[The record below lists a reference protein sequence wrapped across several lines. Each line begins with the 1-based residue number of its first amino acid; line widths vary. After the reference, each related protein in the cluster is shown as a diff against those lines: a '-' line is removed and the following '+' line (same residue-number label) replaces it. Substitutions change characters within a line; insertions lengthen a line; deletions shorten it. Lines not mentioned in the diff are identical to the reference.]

1 MRLPV
6 ALVPLRNGTFRHLWI
21 ASVIGWLG
29 TWLQN
34 TGAGWLM
41 TSLAPEPFI
50 VAMVQA
56 ATIMPVFLLA
66 LPGGALADIVDRR
79 IFLLGTQ
86 IWTILAAI
94 LLAVLTLLHLM
105 TAGWLLV
112 LTFAIGIGSALTAPA
127 WSAIVPELVPREDM
141 VQAIAL
147 NGIGYNLTRAVG
159 PAIAG
164 FLILLGGSSL
174 AFSMYAISIL
184 AVISALFSWRRN
196 RRFTGLPREHFVSAM
211 RAGMRFVRNTPAIQS
226 AMVRTASYA
235 IPASAPWALL
245 PLYVRH
251 DLGLGPGMYGLILGM
266 MGVGGVT
273 SGMLLPVVR
282 AKLSRG
288 ATVVLCTLLSCAG
301 MAVVGAFRHWIPAAF
316 GMMLFGLGWTS
327 AFATIQAAA
336 QLVCPPWVRA
346 RALSLYQLAQN
357 GALTLGSVAWGILG
371 GEIGIAR
378 TFIAATVVG
387 LILMAIARYFSI
399 EAIVRATA
407 PEAEQAAPLPE
418 APAPEFVPLLRKA
431 RGRIMEMAYYR
442 VEPLQRI
449 AFLRIMDEL
458 HHVRGRAGAVFWQV
472 YEDVAHPE
480 GWVEVWSMESWTDHL
495 REAIRLSED
504 DKRLLAAVAA
514 FQHEADRPSR
524 YLAVDPHEYLHA
536 HQSNPAKR
544 EKLSVVLPPKPE
556 LRLN

>member
-1 MRLPV
+1 MRLPA
-6 ALVPLRNGTFRHLWI
+6 ALVPLRNGTFRRLWI
-21 ASVIGWLG
+21 ASVVGWLG

-41 TSLAPEPFI
+41 TSLAPQPLI

-66 LPGGALADIVDRR
+66 LPGGAMADIVDRR
-79 IFLLGTQ
+79 VFLIGTQ
-86 IWTILAAI
+86 IWTISAAA
-94 LLAVLTLLHLM
+94 LLALLTMLHVM
-105 TAGWLLV
+105 TAFWLLV
-112 LTFAIGIGSALTAPA
+112 LTFAIGIGSALTQPA

-174 AFSMYAISIL
+174 AFSMYATSIL
-184 AVISALFSWRRN
+184 AVISALFVWKRE

-211 RAGMRFVRNTPAIQS
+211 RAGMRFVRNTPAIQA
-226 AMVRTASYA
+226 AMVRTAAYS

-245 PLYVRH
+245 PLYVRR
-251 DLGLGPGMYGLILGM
+251 DLMLGPGMYGVILGM

-273 SGMLLPVVR
+273 SGMLLPIVR
-282 AKLSRG
+282 ARLSRG
-288 ATVVLCTLLSCAG
+288 ATVAGCTAVSCAG
-301 MAVVGAFRHWIPAAF
+301 MAVVSVSHHWLPASC
-316 GMMLFGLGWTS
+316 GMLLFGLGWTS

-346 RALSLYQLAQN
+346 RALSIYQLAQN
-357 GALTLGSVAWGILG
+357 GALTIGSFGWGWLG
-371 GEIGIAR
+371 GYVGIPR
-378 TFIAATVVG
+378 TFMAATVVG
-387 LILMAIARYFSI
+387 LILMIVARFFSI
-399 EAIVRATA
+399 EAIVRAPSA
-407 PEAEQAAPLPE
+407 AAELPAPLPE
-418 APAPEFVPLLRKA
+418 APAPEFVPLLRAA

-442 VEPLQRI
+442 VEPPQRI
-449 AFLRIMDEL
+449 AFLKLMNEL
-458 HHVRGRAGAVFWQV
+458 HQVRGRAGAVFWQV

-480 GWVEVWSMESWTDHL
+480 GWVEVWSMESWTEHL

-504 DKRLLAAVAA
+504 DKRLLAAVSV
-514 FQHEADRPSR
+514 FQHEAHRPSR
-524 YLAVDPHEYLHA
+524 FLAVDPQEYLHDHGA
-536 HQSNPAKR
+536 APRAAG
-544 EKLSVVLPPKPE
+544 KLPVQGAA
-556 LRLN
+556 RA